1 MCLRNVRLMA
11 KELEGIRIDMENLT
25 ELQRLEILRYKIDM
39 KALDEK
45 FFIPID
51 RAIIEKYIHLPEEQT
66 ELVLEYQTQLDYV
79 SHNIKSLNILKLHEE
94 THAIKVFK
102 YATYKEME
110 DIFVF
115 GEMKIKDIEHEI
127 IVSNDGYLNPLEF
140 DAMANSSN
148 QFRNAGLK
156 WANAKTEERK
166 KKNQALKDHLD
177 KDPVELQNEIQEFM
191 AKNDAKE
198 RKKKK

>member
-1 MCLRNVRLMA
+1 MA
-11 KELEGIRIDMENLT
+11 KELEGIRIDMDNLT
-25 ELQRLEILRYKIDM
+25 ELQRLEILRYSIEM

-66 ELVLEYQTQLDYV
+66 ELVLDYQTQLDYV

-156 WANAKTEERK
+156 WATAKTEERK
-166 KKNQALKDHLD
+166 KKSKALKDHLA
-177 KDPVELQNEIQEFM
+177 KDPVELQ
-191 AKNDAKE
+191 KE
-198 RKKKK
+198 YAMFDEKKRKPKK

>member
-1 MCLRNVRLMA
+1 MA

-166 KKNQALKDHLD
+166 KKNQALKDHLA